1 MRFRAAIKRF
11 FTSIYYFFPVQL
23 LLVSLKR
30 HQLLLAFWL
39 MLFSIVVGKFGI
51 SYGIPY
57 LFFDPE
63 YLDHTGYLAFTLV
76 GMGFGA
82 FYVAW
87 NLNCYMLHS
96 YRFTFMAR
104 FQRPMGV
111 YFLNNSLLP
120 FIFLASY
127 FLAIV
132 RFQTESQSY
141 SPAKIAFSI
150 IGFIIGFVIVLLIT
164 AVYFTFT
171 NRTALHAE
179 EERKKKNSK
188 LKWLTPISD
197 ESHHAHPTDRH
208 ADTYIAYNLRIR
220 TVSSLEHYHPET
232 LKLVYRQHHSNALFA
247 QVITLLFILSIGFF
261 MDHTFFQI
269 PSAASVFMFLSIVM
283 SLFGVLMYW
292 AGGWATTTILLF
304 FVVVNELY
312 KVDVLGYQSHAYGIS
327 YDKKAKYNIDTFRE
341 ISSNKNIRHDLAHFA
356 TILENWRK
364 KNMRGLAAG
373 KKPKLVFINV
383 SGGGLR
389 AAGFA
394 TIVMQHADSLLGG
407 KLFEKTFMI
416 SGASGGMFGA
426 SYLRELYLQKRHGAM
441 ITLSDRKY
449 YNNITKDLL
458 NPVLVSVV
466 SNDLLLPFHKFS
478 MDGSAYFKDRGY
490 MMERKLSANT
500 DSVLEKR
507 IKDYY
512 QDEYLAHIP
521 VMVMHTE
528 ITNDARRFFIC
539 PQPLSFMMRP
549 VGKYTT
555 NRNLDVDAIDFLPFF
570 KEQHGENLTLL
581 SALRMNA
588 TFPMILPNSA
598 MPTEPEVYILDGG
611 ALDDVGHEPT
621 FRMLGAFKDW
631 INENTDGVVII
642 QIRDGARHEYDDLS
656 QEKKD
661 LFTMVTN
668 PLGTIFS
675 NQMSNEDFV
684 IDQKLGYA
692 NEALLGKVQM
702 IAFEYTADEMSQKA
716 ALSFHLTQREKDNIV
731 YALKRPNNA
740 EGFRLLLESLK

>member
-1 MRFRAAIKRF
+1 
-11 FTSIYYFFPVQL
+11 
-23 LLVSLKR
+23 
-30 HQLLLAFWL
+30 
-39 MLFSIVVGKFGI
+39 
-51 SYGIPY
+51 
-57 LFFDPE
+57 
-63 YLDHTGYLAFTLV
+63 
-76 GMGFGA
+76 
-82 FYVAW
+82 
-87 NLNCYMLHS
+87 MLHS
-96 YRFTFMAR
+96 FRFNFMAR

-111 YFLNNSLLP
+111 YFLNNSILP
-120 FIFLASY
+120 LIFLGSY
-127 FLAIV
+127 FTAIY
-132 RFQTESQSY
+132 RFQTESMNY
-141 SPAKIAFSI
+141 STTKIAFSI
-150 IGFIIGFVIVLLIT
+150 IGFIIGFVIMILVT

-188 LKWLTPISD
+188 LKWLTPISEEGN
-197 ESHHAHPTDRH
+197 ESHPTERH
-208 ADTYIAYNLRIR
+208 ADTYIAYNLRLR
-220 TVSSLEHYHPET
+220 SVSALERYHPET

-247 QVITLLFILSIGFF
+247 QVVTTLLILGIGFF
-261 MDHTFFQI
+261 MDKPFFQI
-269 PSAASVFMFLSIVM
+269 PAAASVFMFLSIIM

-292 AGGWATTTILLF
+292 AGGWATTVILLF

-312 KVDVLGYQSHAYGIS
+312 KIDVLGYQSHAYGIT
-327 YDKKAKYNIDTFRE
+327 YTKKARYNIDTFRE
-341 ISSNKNIRHDLAHFA
+341 ISSNKNIKRDLGHFL
-356 TILENWRK
+356 TILENWRI
-364 KNMRGLAAG
+364 KNSRGLPEG

-407 KLFEKTFMI
+407 KLFEKTFMM

-426 SYLRELYLQKRHGAM
+426 AYMRELYLEKKKGAQ
-441 ITLSDRKY
+441 INISDRKY

-466 SNDLLLPFHKFS
+466 CNDLLLPFHKFK
-478 MDGSAYFKDRGY
+478 MDSTLYFKDRGY
-490 MMERKLSANT
+490 MLERKLSLNT
-500 DSVLEKR
+500 DYVLDKR

-512 QDEYLAHIP
+512 QEEYLAHIP
-521 VMVMHTE
+521 VMMIHTE

-539 PQPLSFMMRP
+539 PQPVSFMMRP

-570 KEQHGENLTLL
+570 KEQHGENLSLL

-588 TFPMILPNSA
+588 TFPLILPNSV
-598 MPTEPEVYILDGG
+598 MPTDPEVFILDGG
-611 ALDDVGHEPT
+611 ALDNVGHEPT

-692 NEALLGKVQM
+692 NEALNGKVQM
-702 IAFEYTADEMSQKA
+702 IAFEYTAEEESQKA
-716 ALSFHLTQREKDNIV
+716 ALSLHLTQREKDNILH
-731 YALKRPNNA
+731 AINRPNNA
-740 EGFRLLLESLK
+740 EGFRLLQETLK